1 MTHCSRSAKG
11 NQKTMLRKRQIK
23 ETALQKFKTRL
34 DTSLKWELTHER
46 ITEVD
51 ERKWFRMML
60 NENSKIALRT
70 SEQMKNR
77 STIKLP
83 QFDPNFFSPDEIE
96 CRYPGCHKKFPQDP
110 LYSLEEVRK
119 EDLYLCLDH
128 QRIVTNL
135 IHEQCAEKNVEVKFE
150 TFNAKEFAGY
160 TSLIGKLEKAHMHL
174 LGGDVKMSK
183 PLKSTLSELFLN
195 VRNFLFITNALL
207 NPAPE
212 NLRIILP
219 AILTIL
225 TNVVER
231 IENREYVENLVF
243 LVRNIMKIFLHFFG
257 VLYTWVS
264 VEVRNPYGDIG
275 GGVGCLVGACVSG
288 WAFGPVSSMITL
300 GAGIGCV
307 SGALVGAGIYK
318 LEKERKE
325 HRQEVEGYQA
335 YREFVEQSRPNRY
348 AIAARQT
355 NENRTRVITVFL
367 YRFEGDVYGNLYIS
381 LPNFRYF
388 Y

>member
-1 MTHCSRSAKG
+1 
-11 NQKTMLRKRQIK
+11 MLRKRQIK
-23 ETALQKFKTRL
+23 ETALQKFKTCL
-34 DTSLKWELTHER
+34 DTSLKWEVTHETR
-46 ITEVD
+46 ITVVD
-51 ERKWFRMML
+51 KSKWLKMML
-60 NENSKIALRT
+60 NENSKITLRT
-70 SEQMKNR
+70 SEQMKDR
-77 STIKLP
+77 STIELP
-83 QFDPNFFSPDEIE
+83 QFDPNFFSLDEIE
-96 CRYPGCHKKFPQDP
+96 CRYPGCQKKYPQDP
-110 LYSLEEVRK
+110 LNSLEEVRK
-119 EDLYLCLDH
+119 EDLYLCENH
-128 QRIVTNL
+128 RRRVTNL
-135 IHEQCAEKNVEVKFE
+135 IREQCAEKNVEVKFE
-150 TFNAKEFAGY
+150 TFNAEEFAGY
-160 TSLIGKLEKAHMHL
+160 TSLIGKLEEAHMHL

-325 HRQEVEGYQA
+325 HRQEVECYQA

-348 AIAARQT
+348 AIAARES
-355 NENRTRVITVFL
+355 NENRMRVINVFL
-367 YRFEGDVYGNLYIS
+367 YQFEGDFLGNLYIS
-381 LPNFRYF
+381 LRNFSFF